1 MGIFENIY
9 QRMMTY
15 DRTALAIVIT
25 FYTTIWTILN
35 IKLYKQLLD
44 IDISKKRKTIWFFLE
59 VISISFWKI
68 MFPASVYKIVN
79 LALFPIITN
88 LVLKVKMERCL
99 VLQLIDYIAIFL
111 IELLLAQNLSKV
123 FGIDSYFEGMYI
135 PAYRLIMVGIIL
147 IVEYILYR
155 TMKLKNVVINFPNEL
170 TIKQKATIIIS
181 CIIGLLVITGKSVE
195 VGRYNDKFHYIMFVI
210 DTIFIVLTFILSMKH
225 IMNISIVEK
234 RNEEIEELELYNQ
247 NLNELY
253 DNVRAFRHDFGNIV
267 QAMGG
272 YINAEDTTAL
282 KVMYKDLLN
291 ECQENNEL
299 ELLNPELI
307 NNPAIYNIINHKYNK
322 AKKENIKMNIE
333 ILSDIEKLKIDTYE
347 FSRMLGILLDNAI
360 EAAKEGKE
368 KIIELKIIE
377 EMRFNR
383 NVMIVKNTYNNEKIN
398 FKKLYEKGYTTKQ
411 ESDQRHGLG
420 LWEVQK
426 IINKNDNLKLATS
439 IEGEFFKQQLNIYEC
454 A

>member
-1 MGIFENIY
+1 MGVFENIY

-15 DRTALAIVIT
+15 NRTALAIVII
-25 FYTTIWTILN
+25 FYTIIWTILN
-35 IKLYKQLLD
+35 IKLYEQLLD
-44 IDISKKRKTIWFFLE
+44 IEISKKRKTIWFILE
-59 VISISFWKI
+59 AISISFGKI

-111 IELLLAQNLSKV
+111 IELLLAQNLSKL
-123 FGIDSYFEGMYI
+123 FRIDSYFEGMYI

-147 IVEYILYR
+147 IVEYIVYR
-155 TMKLKNVVINFPNEL
+155 TMKLKNVVINFPNVL
-170 TIKQKATIIIS
+170 TIRQKATIIIF
-181 CIIGLLVITGKSVE
+181 CIMGLLVITGKSVE
-195 VGRYNDKFHYIMFVI
+195 VDKYNDNFHYIMFVI
-210 DTIFIVLTFILSMKH
+210 DTTFIILTFILSMKH

-307 NNPAIYNIINHKYNK
+307 NDPAIYNIINHKYNK

-360 EAAKEGKE
+360 EAAKKGKE

-377 EMRFNR
+377 EMTFNR
-383 NVMIVKNTYNNEKIN
+383 NVMIVKNTYNNEKID

-426 IINKNDNLKLATS
+426 IINKNDNLRLATS

>member
-1 MGIFENIY
+1 MGVFEKIY

-15 DRTALAIVIT
+15 NRTALAIVII
-25 FYTTIWTILN
+25 FYTIIWTILN
-35 IKLYKQLLD
+35 IKLYEQLLD
-44 IDISKKRKTIWFFLE
+44 IEISKKRKTIWFILE
-59 VISISFWKI
+59 AISISFGKI

-111 IELLLAQNLSKV
+111 IELLLAQNLSKL

-147 IVEYILYR
+147 IVEYIVYR
-155 TMKLKNVVINFPNEL
+155 TMKLKNVVINFPKAL

-181 CIIGLLVITGKSVE
+181 CIVGLLVITGKSVE
-195 VGRYNDKFHYIMFVI
+195 VDKYNDNFHYIMFVM
-210 DTIFIVLTFILSMKH
+210 DTTFIILTFILSMKH

-307 NNPAIYNIINHKYNK
+307 NDPAIYNIINHKYNK

-360 EAAKEGKE
+360 EAAKKGKE

-377 EMRFNR
+377 EMTFNR
-383 NVMIVKNTYNNEKIN
+383 NVMIVKNTYNNEKID

-426 IINKNDNLKLATS
+426 IINKNDNLRLATS

>member
-15 DRTALAIVIT
+15 DKTALAIVIT

-59 VISISFWKI
+59 VISISFGKI

-147 IVEYILYR
+147 IVEYIVYR

-195 VGRYNDKFHYIMFVI
+195 VARYNDKFHYIMFVI

-307 NNPAIYNIINHKYNK
+307 NNPAVYNIINHKYNK

-360 EAAKEGKE
+360 EAAKKGKE

>member
-1 MGIFENIY
+1 MGVFENIY

-15 DRTALAIVIT
+15 NRTALVIVII
-25 FYTTIWTILN
+25 FYTIIWTILN
-35 IKLYKQLLD
+35 IKLYEQLLD
-44 IDISKKRKTIWFFLE
+44 IEISKKRKTIWFILE
-59 VISISFWKI
+59 AISISFGKI

-111 IELLLAQNLSKV
+111 IELLLAQNLSKL
-123 FGIDSYFEGMYI
+123 FRIDSYFEGMYI

-147 IVEYILYR
+147 IVEYIVYR
-155 TMKLKNVVINFPNEL
+155 TMKLKNVVINFPNVL
-170 TIKQKATIIIS
+170 TIKQQATIIIFY
-181 CIIGLLVITGKSVE
+181 IMGLLVITGKSVE
-195 VGRYNDKFHYIMFVI
+195 VDKYNDNFHYIMFVI
-210 DTIFIVLTFILSMKH
+210 DTTFIILTFILSMKY

-307 NNPAIYNIINHKYNK
+307 NDPAIYNIINHKYNK

-360 EAAKEGKE
+360 EAAKKGKE

-377 EMRFNR
+377 EMTFNR
-383 NVMIVKNTYNNEKIN
+383 NVMIVKNTYNNEKID

-426 IINKNDNLKLATS
+426 IINKNDNLRLATS
-439 IEGEFFKQQLNIYEC
+439 IEGKFFKQQLNIYEC

>member
-1 MGIFENIY
+1 MGIFENVY

-25 FYTTIWTILN
+25 FYATIWTILN

-59 VISISFWKI
+59 VISISFGKI

-147 IVEYILYR
+147 IVEYIVYR

-170 TIKQKATIIIS
+170 TIKQNATIIIS

-195 VGRYNDKFHYIMFVI
+195 VAKYNDKFHYIMFVI

>member
-1 MGIFENIY
+1 MGVFENIY

-15 DRTALAIVIT
+15 NRTALVIVII
-25 FYTTIWTILN
+25 FYTIIWTILN
-35 IKLYKQLLD
+35 IKLYEQLLD
-44 IDISKKRKTIWFFLE
+44 IEISKKRKTIWFILE
-59 VISISFWKI
+59 AISISFGKI

-111 IELLLAQNLSKV
+111 IELLLAQNLSKL

-147 IVEYILYR
+147 IVEYIVYR
-155 TMKLKNVVINFPNEL
+155 TMKLKNVVINFPNVL
-170 TIKQKATIIIS
+170 TIKQQATIIIFY
-181 CIIGLLVITGKSVE
+181 IMGLLVITGKSVE
-195 VGRYNDKFHYIMFVI
+195 VDKYNDNFHYIMFVI
-210 DTIFIVLTFILSMKH
+210 DTTFIILTFILSMKY

-307 NNPAIYNIINHKYNK
+307 NDPAIYNIINHKYNK

-360 EAAKEGKE
+360 EVAKKGKE

-377 EMRFNR
+377 EMTFNR
-383 NVMIVKNTYNNEKIN
+383 NVMIVKNTYNNEKID

-426 IINKNDNLKLATS
+426 IINKNDNLRLATS
-439 IEGEFFKQQLNIYEC
+439 IEGKFFKQQLNIYEC

>member
-155 TMKLKNVVINFPNEL
+155 TMKLKNVVINFP
-170 TIKQKATIIIS
+170 
-181 CIIGLLVITGKSVE
+181 LV
-195 VGRYNDKFHYIMFVI
+195 
-210 DTIFIVLTFILSMKH
+210 
-225 IMNISIVEK
+225 
-234 RNEEIEELELYNQ
+234 
-247 NLNELY
+247 
-253 DNVRAFRHDFGNIV
+253 
-267 QAMGG
+267 
-272 YINAEDTTAL
+272 
-282 KVMYKDLLN
+282 
-291 ECQENNEL
+291 
-299 ELLNPELI
+299 
-307 NNPAIYNIINHKYNK
+307 
-322 AKKENIKMNIE
+322 
-333 ILSDIEKLKIDTYE
+333 
-347 FSRMLGILLDNAI
+347 
-360 EAAKEGKE
+360 
-368 KIIELKIIE
+368 
-377 EMRFNR
+377 
-383 NVMIVKNTYNNEKIN
+383 
-398 FKKLYEKGYTTKQ
+398 
-411 ESDQRHGLG
+411 
-420 LWEVQK
+420 
-426 IINKNDNLKLATS
+426 
-439 IEGEFFKQQLNIYEC
+439 
-454 A
+454 

>member
-1 MGIFENIY
+1 
-9 QRMMTY
+9 
-15 DRTALAIVIT
+15 
-25 FYTTIWTILN
+25 
-35 IKLYKQLLD
+35 
-44 IDISKKRKTIWFFLE
+44 
-59 VISISFWKI
+59 
-68 MFPASVYKIVN
+68 
-79 LALFPIITN
+79 
-88 LVLKVKMERCL
+88 
-99 VLQLIDYIAIFL
+99 
-111 IELLLAQNLSKV
+111 
-123 FGIDSYFEGMYI
+123 
-135 PAYRLIMVGIIL
+135 
-147 IVEYILYR
+147 
-155 TMKLKNVVINFPNEL
+155 
-170 TIKQKATIIIS
+170 
-181 CIIGLLVITGKSVE
+181 
-195 VGRYNDKFHYIMFVI
+195 
-210 DTIFIVLTFILSMKH
+210 
-225 IMNISIVEK
+225 
-234 RNEEIEELELYNQ
+234 
-247 NLNELY
+247 
-253 DNVRAFRHDFGNIV
+253 
-267 QAMGG
+267 MGG

-426 IINKNDNLKLATS
+426 IINRNDNLRLATS
-439 IEGEFFKQQLNIYEC
+439 IEGDFFKQQLNIYEC

>member
-1 MGIFENIY
+1 MGVFENIY

-15 DRTALAIVIT
+15 NRTALVIVII
-25 FYTTIWTILN
+25 FYTIIWTILN
-35 IKLYKQLLD
+35 IKLYEQLLD
-44 IDISKKRKTIWFFLE
+44 IEISKKRKTIWFILE
-59 VISISFWKI
+59 AISISFGKI

-111 IELLLAQNLSKV
+111 IELLLAQNLSKL

-147 IVEYILYR
+147 IVEYIVYR
-155 TMKLKNVVINFPNEL
+155 TMKLKNVVINFPNVL
-170 TIKQKATIIIS
+170 TIKQQATIIIFY
-181 CIIGLLVITGKSVE
+181 IMGLLVITGKSVE
-195 VGRYNDKFHYIMFVI
+195 VDKYNDNFHYIMFVI
-210 DTIFIVLTFILSMKH
+210 DTTFIILTFILSMKY

-307 NNPAIYNIINHKYNK
+307 NDPAIYNIINHKYNK

-360 EAAKEGKE
+360 EAAKKGKE

-377 EMRFNR
+377 EMTFNR
-383 NVMIVKNTYNNEKIN
+383 NVMIVKNTYNNEKID

-426 IINKNDNLKLATS
+426 IINKNDNLRLATS
-439 IEGEFFKQQLNIYEC
+439 IEGEFFKQQLNI
-454 A
+454 

>member
-1 MGIFENIY
+1 MEVWENIY
-9 QRMMTY
+9 QRFMTY
-15 DRTALAIVIT
+15 DKTTLALVIT
-25 FYTTIWTILN
+25 LYTIIWTILS
-35 IKLYKQLLD
+35 IKIYKQLLD
-44 IDISKKRKTIWFFLE
+44 IEISRKRKTIWFFLE
-59 VISISFWKI
+59 AISISLAKI
-68 MFPASVYKIVN
+68 MLPSAIYKVVN

-88 LVLKVKMERCL
+88 IVLKVKMERCL
-99 VLQLIDYIAIFL
+99 VLQLIDYIAIFF
-111 IELLLAQNLSKV
+111 IELLFTQNLSKV
-123 FGIDSYFEGMYI
+123 FGIDNYFEGMCI

-147 IVEYILYR
+147 IVEYVMYLIL
-155 TMKLKNVVINFPNEL
+155 KKKNVIINFPKEL
-170 TIKQKATIIIS
+170 TIRQKMTIIIF
-181 CIIGLLVITGKSVE
+181 CIIGLMVITGKSVE
-195 VGRYNDKFHYIMFVI
+195 FIKFKDQFHYIMFVI
-210 DTIFIVLTFILSMKH
+210 DTVFIVLTFILSMKH
-225 IMNISIVEK
+225 IMNISLVEK

-272 YINAEDTTAL
+272 YIYAEDTKSL

-307 NNPAIYNIINHKYNK
+307 NDPAIYNIINHKYNK
-322 AKKENIKMNIE
+322 AKKEKIKMNIE
-333 ILSDIEKLKIDTYE
+333 ILSDLENLKIDTYE

-360 EAAKEGKE
+360 EAAKKGKE
-368 KIIELKIIE
+368 KIVELKIIE
-377 EMRFNR
+377 EINNKR
-383 NVMIVKNTYNNEKIN
+383 NVMIIKNTYNNEKLDI
-398 FKKLYEKGYTTKQ
+398 KKLYEKGYTTKQ
-411 ESDQRHGLG
+411 ESEQKHGLG

-426 IINKNDNLKLATS
+426 IINKNDNLRLATS

>member
-1 MGIFENIY
+1 
-9 QRMMTY
+9 
-15 DRTALAIVIT
+15 
-25 FYTTIWTILN
+25 
-35 IKLYKQLLD
+35 
-44 IDISKKRKTIWFFLE
+44 
-59 VISISFWKI
+59 

-147 IVEYILYR
+147 IVEYIVYR

-181 CIIGLLVITGKSVE
+181 CIIGLLLITGKGIE
-195 VGRYNDKFHYIMFVI
+195 VARYNYNFHYIMFVI
-210 DTIFIVLTFILSMKH
+210 DTIFIVLTFVLSMKH
-225 IMNISIVEK
+225 IMN
-234 RNEEIEELELYNQ
+234 
-247 NLNELY
+247 
-253 DNVRAFRHDFGNIV
+253 
-267 QAMGG
+267 
-272 YINAEDTTAL
+272 
-282 KVMYKDLLN
+282 
-291 ECQENNEL
+291 
-299 ELLNPELI
+299 
-307 NNPAIYNIINHKYNK
+307 
-322 AKKENIKMNIE
+322 
-333 ILSDIEKLKIDTYE
+333 
-347 FSRMLGILLDNAI
+347 
-360 EAAKEGKE
+360 
-368 KIIELKIIE
+368 
-377 EMRFNR
+377 
-383 NVMIVKNTYNNEKIN
+383 
-398 FKKLYEKGYTTKQ
+398 
-411 ESDQRHGLG
+411 HGLG

>member
-1 MGIFENIY
+1 MGVFENIY

-15 DRTALAIVIT
+15 NRTALAIVII
-25 FYTTIWTILN
+25 FYTIIWTILN
-35 IKLYKQLLD
+35 IKLYEQLLD
-44 IDISKKRKTIWFFLE
+44 IEISKKRKTIWFILE
-59 VISISFWKI
+59 AISISFGKI

-111 IELLLAQNLSKV
+111 IELLLAQNLSKL

-147 IVEYILYR
+147 IVEYIVYR
-155 TMKLKNVVINFPNEL
+155 TMKLKNVVINFPNVL

-181 CIIGLLVITGKSVE
+181 CIVGLLVITGKSVE
-195 VGRYNDKFHYIMFVI
+195 VDKYNDNFHYIMFVI
-210 DTIFIVLTFILSMKH
+210 DTTFIILTFILSMKH

-307 NNPAIYNIINHKYNK
+307 NDPAIYNIINHKYNK

-360 EAAKEGKE
+360 EAAKKGKE

-377 EMRFNR
+377 EMTFNR
-383 NVMIVKNTYNNEKIN
+383 NVMIVKNTYNNEKID

-426 IINKNDNLKLATS
+426 IINKNDNLRLATS

>member
-59 VISISFWKI
+59 VISISFGKI

-99 VLQLIDYIAIFL
+99 VLQLIDYIAIFS

-147 IVEYILYR
+147 IVEYIVYR

-195 VGRYNDKFHYIMFVI
+195 VDRYNDKFHYIMFVI